1 LSQQDYPSLNDILSI
16 VKTNPNVISKDL
28 ANKLF
33 ETICKLKKLNL
44 ASQINQASK
53 NNTDINFPGLATGAN
68 AALAAVMS
76 R

>member
-1 LSQQDYPSLNDILSI
+1 MNDILSI

-33 ETICKLKKLNL
+33 QTICILKRLNL
-44 ASQINQASK
+44 ANQINQASK
-53 NNTDINFPGLATGAN
+53 NNTDINFPGLATMIN
-68 AALAAVMS
+68 VALAAVMS

>member
-1 LSQQDYPSLNDILSI
+1 LYIKRFN
-16 VKTNPNVISKDL
+16 L
-28 ANKLF
+28 AN
-33 ETICKLKKLNL
+33 
-44 ASQINQASK
+44 QINQASK